1 VALEGDL
8 ALFQLSD
15 VLQVVAQQRK
25 TGILTI
31 QGKSDILA
39 VSFLAGQIV
48 AADALNQSFE
58 GLLGEVLASRDSV
71 SPQRFAVLAERQRSS
86 GERLV
91 DFLVTQG
98 LLGRAELLDALRELT
113 YRLLADVLRWR
124 EGQFKFYGGEEV
136 AYEEGI
142 APLGVDEVLMRVLRE
157 LPGEPGRTSAVPHG
171 YVAYARVA
179 AAKDVRQI
187 PEGFDEGTPLDPAV
201 AWLTPEEI
209 RLLERLDGRTPA
221 EQLVRQLGVGE
232 SKTYF
237 ALHRLLQAG
246 LARPASEVEPPPVVA
261 PRPAPAAPP
270 PPQPVP
276 PRGEALRLE
285 RQAMVDLTPAPALV
299 RPTSRRV
306 RLAAAA
312 VALGLAAGIVAVA
325 WRAPGHLLFATP
337 DLGPGRQAY
346 ERLLRLSRRDLVD
359 RAARTYHLLEGRYPA
374 RLEELVER
382 EMLPDRAR
390 FDLGGELY
398 VIRAA
403 TEQYYLTVASDAEP
417 TGGAR
422 EGVYGD
428 FLLDREL
435 FAGLDDGGG
444 VPLVLID

>member
-1 VALEGDL
+1 MALEGDL
-8 ALFQLSD
+8 AVFQLSD

-58 GLLGEVLASRDSV
+58 GLLGEVLASRDTV

-91 DFLVTQG
+91 DFLVSQG
-98 LLGRAELLDALRELT
+98 LVGREELLDALRELT
-113 YRLLADVLRWR
+113 YRLLVDVLRWR

-142 APLGVDEVLMRVLRE
+142 APLAVDEVLMRALRE
-157 LPGEPGRTSAVPHG
+157 LPGEPGRAAAVPHG
-171 YVAYARVA
+171 YIAYARVA
-179 AAKDVRQI
+179 AKEVRQI
-187 PEGFDEGTPLDPAV
+187 PEGFDESTPLDPGV
-201 AWLTPEEI
+201 AWLTPEEVK
-209 RLLERLDGRTPA
+209 LLERLDGRTPA
-221 EQLVRQLGVGE
+221 ELLARQLGFGE
-232 SKTYF
+232 AKTYF
-237 ALHRLLQAG
+237 ALYRLLQAG

-261 PRPAPAAPP
+261 PRPAPAPP
-270 PPQPVP
+270 APVP
-276 PRGEALRLE
+276 ARGEALRVE
-285 RQAMVDLTPAPALV
+285 RQAMFDLGPAATPP
-299 RPTSRRV
+299 RETSRRL
-306 RLAAAA
+306 RLAAAVVELVLA
-312 VALGLAAGIVAVA
+312 VGCVALA
-325 WRAPGHLLFATP
+325 WRVPGHLLFSTP
-337 DLGPGRQAY
+337 DLGPGREAY
-346 ERLLRLSRRDLVD
+346 ERLLRLSRQDLVD

-382 EMLPDRAR
+382 EMLPGRAR
-390 FDLGGELY
+390 FDPGGELY
-398 VIRAA
+398 AIRASS
-403 TEQYYLTVASDAEP
+403 EQYYLAVASDPSPSAG
-417 TGGAR
+417 TR